1 MTSTK
6 RRMHQTTVRFGKD
19 LWEALELEAE
29 AAGVSVAQFIREAAV
44 ARLGYAA
51 ARRGDPNWDRT
62 MGTLGAP
69 PPSTDAALRAAESR
83 AIAQLEESSA
93 VLAQSRQ
100 ARLHAQALR
109 EKRGAGQKHVAGRE
123 N

>member
-1 MTSTK
+1 
-6 RRMHQTTVRFGKD
+6 MHQTTVRFGKD

-62 MGTLGAP
+62 MGALGAA

-109 EKRGAGQKHVAGRE
+109 EKRGAGEKRVAGRE